1 MLWQAGGLL
10 NIKTFTLKNVNVAAT
25 IFEVET
31 CILLVVAVCVT
42 LICCNCAL
50 HVFHLEASIDIT
62 LVINF
67 DRKGDETRTNRGP
80 HALNIIRTEPTMF
93 WIKNR
98 EEEFFSKRLS
108 FVLKFYLY
116 MQNFSSKMGIWSI
129 AFHSSMLFIHSCV
142 LKFQFRRVGA
152 QNFAGG
158 QGRDSVLTI
167 L

>member
-10 NIKTFTLKNVNVAAT
+10 NIKAFTLKNVNVAAT

-129 AFHSSMLFIHSCV
+129 AFHSSVIYS
-142 LKFQFRRVGA
+142 
-152 QNFAGG
+152 
-158 QGRDSVLTI
+158 
-167 L
+167 